1 MFTFAAAVFLLII
14 TPGPGVLSTAG
25 VGAAYGW
32 RQGLFYVGGLCAGTN
47 LVSFAV
53 ISGLAAVILAEPV
66 VRTVLMFASAA
77 YLGYLALRIALA
89 GARIAFIQ
97 TTAPGFLAGLTL
109 QFINPKAYA
118 VNTTLFSGFAFYP
131 QNFAVETG
139 LKLAIVNIIWLPLH
153 LLWLYAGVR
162 LNSLNLQ
169 PRTQRLINLAM
180 ALCLIGVVILSV
192 WSVLRLP
199 VMPTP

>member
-1 MFTFAAAVFLLII
+1 MLTFAAAVFLLII

-25 VGAAYGW
+25 VGAAFGW

-47 LVSFAV
+47 LVSLAV
-53 ISGLAAVILAEPV
+53 ISGLAAIILAEPV
-66 VRTVLMFASAA
+66 VRTLLLFASSA

-97 TTAPGFLAGLTL
+97 TDAPGFLAGVTL

-118 VNTTLFSGFAFYP
+118 VNTALFTSFAFYP

-139 LKLAIVNIIWLPLH
+139 LKLVIMNIIWLPLH
-153 LLWLYAGVR
+153 LMWLYAGVK
-162 LNSLNLQ
+162 LNSLDLP
-169 PRTQRLINLAM
+169 PRIQRMINLVM
-180 ALCLIGVVILSV
+180 AGCLLAVVILSV
-192 WSVLRLP
+192 WSVLALASAAG
-199 VMPTP
+199 